1 MSFRA
6 RRLRKSPSIRALS
19 KESIL
24 TVNDLIYPL
33 FVKPGKGVKEEIS
46 SMPGQYRISLDML
59 KTEMEELAE
68 LGIKAVLL
76 FGLAKEKNEQCSEA
90 MDDNGVVQQAIKYI
104 KKNFPNICV
113 MTDVCVCAHTPHGH
127 CGVID
132 GREVHNDKSLELLVG
147 MAASHAR
154 AGADIVAPSAMMDF
168 QVAAIREGLDQCDF
182 ENVGIMAYS
191 AKYYSSFYGPFRD
204 AADSS
209 PQFGDRASYQMEPA
223 NRREATKEM
232 GLDISEGADIIMV
245 KPALA
250 YLDIISD
257 AKSKFDVPVAAY
269 NVSGEY
275 SMIKAAAKMG
285 WVDETK
291 CMMEKLLSMKRAGA
305 DLIITYFAKDAA
317 KQINNE

>member
-1 MSFRA
+1 
-6 RRLRKSPSIRALS
+6 
-19 KESIL
+19 
-24 TVNDLIYPL
+24 
-33 FVKPGKGVKEEIS
+33 
-46 SMPGQYRISLDML
+46 
-59 KTEMEELAE
+59 
-68 LGIKAVLL
+68 
-76 FGLAKEKNEQCSEA
+76 
-90 MDDNGVVQQAIKYI
+90 
-104 KKNFPNICV
+104 

>member
-19 KESIL
+19 KENIL

-59 KTEMEELAE
+59 KTEMEELVE

>member
-19 KESIL
+19 KENIL

-59 KTEMEELAE
+59 KTEMEELVE

-76 FGLAKEKNEQCSEA
+76 FGLANEKNEQCSEA

-132 GREVHNDKSLELLVG
+132 GGEVHNDKSLELLVG